1 MGILDFFNGTKATS
15 KDIAKERLKV
25 VLIHDRTDI
34 PPAVME
40 QLRDEILDV
49 IAKYVDFDRDAVDIR
64 LDRENRLSQL
74 VAEIP
79 LRESPRSRRKR

>member
-1 MGILDFFNGTKATS
+1 MSIFDFFNGNKSSS
-15 KDIAKERLKV
+15 KEVAKERLKV